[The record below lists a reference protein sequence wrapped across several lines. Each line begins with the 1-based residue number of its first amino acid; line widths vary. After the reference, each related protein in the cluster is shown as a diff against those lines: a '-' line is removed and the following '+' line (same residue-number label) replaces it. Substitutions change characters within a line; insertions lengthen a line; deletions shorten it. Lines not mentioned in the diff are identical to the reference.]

1 MAVTPTTKPTK
12 PTRPVNRIEI
22 RPQPKQEIAL
32 ASPADILIFGGG
44 AGGGKTWT
52 LLIEA
57 LRNTGNGRFGGVI
70 FRRTS
75 PQITNEGGLWDESL
89 NIYPHFGAKPRTS
102 PNHSWNFPAGSRISF
117 AHLQLEKT
125 VLDWQGSQLAFIGF
139 DELTHFTEY
148 QFFYMLSRAR
158 SLSGVRPYIR
168 ATCNPD
174 ADSWVRRFISWW
186 IDDKTGFPIPDR
198 IGRLRYFVRI
208 GSEIYWST
216 DRAKL
221 REKWPEVL
229 PKSVTFVPA
238 LLSDNPKLLEKD
250 PAYKANLH
258 ALPLVER
265 ERLLNGNWNIRLE
278 AGKFFN
284 RSWFRIADEIPRPI
298 AGERPVDCRFW
309 DFASTA
315 KKLTGNDPDFTAGVL
330 IRSFPKQ
337 KRFCVLSVIAFQGD
351 PAEVEK
357 TFKQTARLDADRAK
371 RDGARLKIRWEIE
384 GGSAGKRESYR
395 LTSDLVGFDAKGI
408 KDNRDKLTR
417 AREFA
422 IQAEAG
428 NIDVLNA
435 DWTENF
441 LNHLHAQPDHDHDDQ
456 LDGASGAFNSL
467 VRDRSG
473 AFSH

>member
-1 MAVTPTTKPTK
+1 MAEKPKAKVTAKA
-12 PTRPVNRIEI
+12 RPERFEV

-32 ASPADILIFGGG
+32 ASPADLLIFGGG

-52 LLIEA
+52 LLVEA
-57 LRNTGNGRFGGVI
+57 LRNTNNAKFGGVI

-75 PQITNEGGLWDESL
+75 PQITNEGGLWDESRT
-89 NIYPHFGAKPRTS
+89 IYPHFGAKPRTS
-102 PNHSWNFPAGSRISF
+102 PNHAWHFPTGSRLSF
-117 AHLQLEKT
+117 GHLQLEKT
-125 VLDWQGSQLAFIGF
+125 VLDWQGAQIAFLGF

-148 QFFYMLSRAR
+148 QFFYMLSRLR
-158 SLSGVRPYIR
+158 SLSGVRPYVR

-174 ADSWVRRFISWW
+174 ADSWVRKFISWW
-186 IDDKTGFPIPDR
+186 IDEATGLPIEER
-198 IGRLRYFVRI
+198 IGKLRYFVRI
-208 GSEIYWST
+208 GSEIHWSSNPA
-216 DRAKL
+216 DL
-221 REKWPEVL
+221 RLQWPDI
-229 PKSVTFVPA
+229 PAKSVTFVPA
-238 LLSDNPKLLEKD
+238 LVGDNPKLLDKD
-250 PAYKANLH
+250 PSYLANLH

-265 ERLLNGNWNIRLE
+265 ERLLCGNWNVRLE

-284 RSWFRIADEIPRPI
+284 RGWFRLVDEAPRPL

-309 DFASTA
+309 DFAATA
-315 KKLTGNDPDFTAGVL
+315 KELTGNDPDFTAGVL
-330 IRSFPKQ
+330 IRHYPKQ

-395 LTSDLVGFDAKGI
+395 LTSELTGFDAKGI

-428 NIDVLNA
+428 NFDVLSG

-441 LNHLHAQPDHDHDDQ
+441 LNHLHSQPDAKHDDQ

-467 VRDRSG
+467 ARDKTS